1 MKSGSLVVVNTLPK
15 SDSAV
20 QTAIGALTAKAE
32 TSEAIHTED
41 MKISPCVG
49 CNSCWLKT
57 PGVCAIRDD
66 YEAILRAILR
76 YDTAIL
82 IAGTA
87 LGFIDHRAKNIV
99 DRILPLATMY
109 THVVDGQMR
118 HVSRYDKHF
127 RFGLLYAGA
136 GDRKY
141 LTYWMERFALNF
153 GGDNLGVFPME
164 EAGEVSLCV

>member
-20 QTAIGALTAKAE
+20 QTVIGALTAKAE

-49 CNSCWLKT
+49 CNACWLKT

-66 YEAILRAILR
+66 YEAILRVLLR
-76 YDTAIL
+76 YDAAIFV
-82 IAGTA
+82 AGTA

-99 DRILPLATMY
+99 DRTLPLATMY
-109 THVVDGQMR
+109 THVVNEQMR
-118 HVSRYDKHF
+118 HVLRYDKVFH
-127 RFGLLYAGA
+127 FGLIYTGEA
-136 GDRKY
+136 DREY

-153 GGDNLGVFPME
+153 GGDSLGAFPME
-164 EAGEVSLCV
+164 KAGEVSLCV